1 MRRQHLPPSE
11 ATQEPEEKPSPK
23 KSAKKAKGDRK
34 LHEKAATVP
43 HDPVNEMVV
52 IAAAFVDAAERK
64 RLVRLLGSDFFY
76 GRGHA
81 QIWTVIEEMDRKN
94 LSYDP
99 ATVKQLSND
108 EVDAD
113 YLEDLIRERPEVPP
127 NLQHHVD
134 RLIFDRKRIELAK
147 GPVSELLDKLHDP
160 TTDPDEYTKTVR
172 QIGGWFDGA
181 GSSRFLRNPEDVL
194 REAKKNRRERV
205 ARFRTGAGIYPFG
218 IAGLDF
224 YPNGQPRLIP
234 GTAPAKSTLVVGE
247 SGSGKTTVTNQIVL
261 AQMDQKRV
269 VMHGGWEMFASE
281 NIELFAT
288 MSLGL
293 SRSRL
298 FIGDL
303 TDEEIAEI
311 DAEEERILSGEHP
324 YLKFMD
330 RPFDRDRGDSKKFDK
345 RRGNEWNLDVI
356 QEHIEA
362 SGCDVAVFDL
372 FHKALVETK
381 PDDEKR
387 ALDRI
392 QGIADATKAH
402 LILLHHVNKE
412 DMDKSPNRIPTRK
425 AIKGSSA
432 WLDAVD
438 TVLATYVPGTVKQV
452 EMDTLEIFVL
462 KQRYGKWPL
471 RVAFSYDPDTGL
483 ISDGRDVE
491 AIPDE
496 ESIDFDIAQDLQND
510 IAKKKFRR

>member
-1 MRRQHLPPSE
+1 MRRQQLP
-11 ATQEPEEKPSPK
+11 EPEKPPERAKERSSSPK
-23 KSAKKAKGDRK
+23 RDKKPKGDRK

-43 HDPVNEMVV
+43 HNPVNEMVV
-52 IAAAFVDAAERK
+52 IAAALVSPTERK
-64 RLVRLLGSDFFY
+64 RLVRLFTSDFFY
-76 GRGHA
+76 APGHSH
-81 QIWTVIEEMDRKN
+81 IWNVVEELDRKN
-94 LSYDP
+94 LNYDP
-99 ATVKQLSND
+99 ATIEQLSND
-108 EVDAD
+108 EVDTN
-113 YLEDLIRERPEVPP
+113 YLDDLIRERPEVPP
-127 NLQHHVD
+127 NLQHHIDQMFLD
-134 RLIFDRKRIELAK
+134 RERMTLV
-147 GPVSELLDKLHDP
+147 PVFNELLDGLHDP
-160 TTDPDEYTKTVR
+160 TTDRDELRR
-172 QIGGWFDGA
+172 QCRRMSNWFDGV
-181 GSSRFLRNPEDVL
+181 GTSRFLRSSEDVL

-205 ARFRTGAGIYPFG
+205 ARFRTGVGIYPYG
-218 IAGLDF
+218 IEGLDF
-224 YPNGQPRLIP
+224 YANGQPRLVP
-234 GTAPAKSTLVVGE
+234 GTAPAKSTLIVGE

-261 AQMDQKRV
+261 SQMDQKRV

-281 NIELFAT
+281 NIELFAAL
-288 MSLGL
+288 SLGF

-298 FIGDL
+298 FIGNL

-330 RPFDRDRGDSKKFDK
+330 RPFDRERETVKKFDK
-345 RRGNEWNLDVI
+345 RRGNDWNLDVI

-392 QGIADATKAH
+392 QGIANATKAH

-438 TVLATYVPGTVKQV
+438 TVLATYVPGTVKDV
-452 EMDTLEIFVL
+452 PIDLLEIFVL

-471 RVAFSYDPDTGL
+471 RVAFKYDPDTGL
-483 ISDGRDVE
+483 ITNGRDVE
-491 AIPDE
+491 AIPDD
-496 ESIDFDIAQDLQND
+496 ESVDYNITQALDGKRIGS
-510 IAKKKFRR
+510 R

>member
-1 MRRQHLPPSE
+1 MRRSQLPNPVK
-11 ATQEPEEKPSPK
+11 APQKPQEEPTLVKA
-23 KSAKKAKGDRK
+23 AKKAKPDRK

-43 HDPVNEMVV
+43 HDPINEQVV
-52 IAAAFVDAAERK
+52 IAAALVDATERK
-64 RLVRLLGSDFFY
+64 RLVRILNSDFFY
-76 GRGHA
+76 GRSHA
-81 QIWTVIEEMDRKN
+81 ATWTIIEEMDRKG

-99 ATVKQLSND
+99 ATIKQLSND
-108 EVDAD
+108 AVDTD
-113 YLEDLIRERPEVPP
+113 YLEDLLRERPMVPP
-127 NLQHHVD
+127 NLQHHVEQVK
-134 RLIFDRKRIELAK
+134 FDRQRIELAK
-147 GPVSELLDKLHDP
+147 GPVSDLLDKLHDP
-160 TTDPDEYTKTVR
+160 TTDPEDYKKTLR

-181 GSSRFLRNPEDVL
+181 GSSKFLRDAREVL
-194 REAKKNRRERV
+194 NEAKKNRRDRV
-205 ARFRTGAGIYPFG
+205 TRFRTGVGIFPYG
-218 IAGLDF
+218 IDGLDF

-234 GTAPAKSTLVVGE
+234 GAAPAKSTLIVGE
-247 SGSGKTTVTNQIVL
+247 SGSGKTTITNQIVL
-261 AQMDQKRV
+261 SQMAQKRV

-281 NIELFAT
+281 NIELFAAL
-288 MSLGL
+288 SLGF

-298 FIGDL
+298 FTGNLED
-303 TDEEIAEI
+303 DEIEAI
-311 DAEEERILSGEHP
+311 DAEEERILHGDHP

-330 RPFDRDRGDSKKFDK
+330 RPFDRDKTTPTKGFDK
-345 RRGNEWNLDVI
+345 RRGNDWNLDII

-392 QGIADATKAH
+392 QGIANATKAH

-438 TVLATYVPGTVKQV
+438 TVLATYVPGTVKDV
-452 EMDTLEIFVL
+452 PMNSLEIFVL

-471 RVAFSYDPDTGL
+471 RVSFDYDPDTGL
-483 ISDGRDVE
+483 VANGADVE
-491 AIPDE
+491 AIPDN
-496 ESIDFDIAQDLQND
+496 ESLDYSLENEL
-510 IAKKKFRR
+510 KGKGRR